1 MNQISE
7 NSIYADEA
15 SKKEFLAD
23 KQRVIDAFL
32 INFLG
37 QVGLYQHGKKAKLV
51 ASLKAP

>member
-1 MNQISE
+1 MNQIYE

-37 QVGLYQHGKKAKLV
+37 QVVSARQEGQTGRFAEGRR
-51 ASLKAP
+51 

>member
-23 KQRVIDAFL
+23 NGVL
-32 INFLG
+32 LT
-37 QVGLYQHGKKAKLV
+37 L
-51 ASLKAP
+51 S